1 MEDLLESIQASEE
14 ELKTSLEAIHACQI
28 DGKQGHFLIKTT
40 HVVVVQ
46 VVFAAKPQIG
56 ATLLSK

>member
-1 MEDLLESIQASEE
+1 MESIQASEE
-14 ELKTSLEAIHACQI
+14 ELKTSLEAVHACQI
-28 DGKQGHFLIKTT
+28 DGKRGHFFIKIT
-40 HVVVVQ
+40 HVVVVK